1 MDGATGARGAEADL
15 KDIGPISYCSNII
28 EAEVP
33 SRVQFRFTRPI
44 ISFVAVCAIV
54 AVCLVASAAGSAQ
67 QLLPP
72 QSPPPLPP
80 IEPPKPMPPSQT
92 GAPNLRV
99 TTTEVLVPTLVEK
112 KGGGILY
119 GLKPSDFVL
128 EDNGVP
134 QKIKVQPEMD
144 TAPVALV
151 VAVEQGGASVLEFDK
166 LARLGPLLDV
176 FLYDPRSQVALVGF
190 DSEPHLIQDFT
201 HSSDQVNTELT
212 QLEPGNGGAAILD
225 TVNYAVTL
233 LESQPKE
240 YRRVLL
246 LISEERDHGS
256 KHTKPVQLIKQ
267 IGESD
272 VLVLS
277 VSFSPALAELGHD
290 VKDSGEDRTLN
301 MVSTLVMAV
310 KAFKKN
316 VAKEVAEMSGGEYTT
331 FVGDKRFEAR
341 VMTAARDARNRYLIT
356 FSPSDPTPGL
366 HSIRVKTAED
376 YGARIVARA
385 NYWREAQTQ

>member
-1 MDGATGARGAEADL
+1 M
-15 KDIGPISYCSNII
+15 
-28 EAEVP
+28 
-33 SRVQFRFTRPI
+33 
-44 ISFVAVCAIV
+44 
-54 AVCLVASAAGSAQ
+54 
-67 QLLPP
+67 
-72 QSPPPLPP
+72 
-80 IEPPKPMPPSQT
+80 
-92 GAPNLRV
+92 
-99 TTTEVLVPTLVEK
+99 LVPTLVEK
-112 KGGGILY
+112 HGGGILY
-119 GLKPSDFVL
+119 GLKPADFVL

-134 QKIKVQPEMD
+134 QKIRVQEEMD

-151 VAVEQGGASVLEFDK
+151 VAVELGGVSVLEFDK
-166 LARLGPLLDV
+166 LAKMGPLLDV
-176 FLYDPRSQVALVGF
+176 FLSDPRSQVALVGF
-190 DSEPHLIQDFT
+190 DSVPHLIQDYT
-201 HSSDQVNTELT
+201 HSGDQVNAELR
-212 QLEPGNGGAAILD
+212 QLEPGDGGAAILD
-225 TVNYAVTL
+225 TVNYGVTL
-233 LESQPKE
+233 LETQPKE

-256 KHTKPVQLIKQ
+256 KHTKPVELIRK

-290 VKDSGEDRTLN
+290 VKDSGEDRTMN
-301 MVSTLVMAV
+301 MVSALVMMV

-341 VMTAARDARNRYLIT
+341 VLGAARDARNRYLIT

-366 HSIRVKTAED
+366 HTIRVRTAQD

-385 NYWREAQTQ
+385 NYWLDAQ

>member
-1 MDGATGARGAEADL
+1 MPFALLA
-15 KDIGPISYCSNII
+15 IS
-28 EAEVP
+28 P
-33 SRVQFRFTRPI
+33 
-44 ISFVAVCAIV
+44 
-54 AVCLVASAAGSAQ
+54 AQ
-67 QLLPP
+67 QLPP
-72 QSPPPLPP
+72 V
-80 IEPPKPMPPSQT
+80 EPPSPMPAAK
-92 GAPNLRV
+92 GAAPNLRV

-134 QKIKVQPEMD
+134 QKIRVQPEMD

-151 VAVEQGGASVLEFDK
+151 VAVEQGGVSVLEFDK

-176 FLYDPRSQVALVGF
+176 FLFDPRSQVALVGF
-190 DSEPHLIQDFT
+190 DSVPHLIQDFT
-201 HSSDQVNTELT
+201 HSGDQVDAELT
-212 QLEPGNGGAAILD
+212 KLEPGNGGAAILD

-233 LESQPKE
+233 LESEPKE

-256 KHTKPVQLIKQ
+256 KHTKPVQLIRK

-290 VKDSGEDRTLN
+290 VKDTGEDRT
-301 MVSTLVMAV
+301 MSMMSALVMAV
-310 KAFKKN
+310 EAFKKN
-316 VAKEVAEMSGGEYTT
+316 VAKEVAKESGGEYTM
-331 FVGDKRFEAR
+331 FLGDKRFEAR

-366 HSIRVKTAED
+366 HTIRVRTFED

-385 NYWREAQTQ
+385 NYWRDAGNSQ

>member
-1 MDGATGARGAEADL
+1 MRIPLSPASFFLSTLLALGATAR
-15 KDIGPISYCSNII
+15 
-28 EAEVP
+28 
-33 SRVQFRFTRPI
+33 
-44 ISFVAVCAIV
+44 
-54 AVCLVASAAGSAQ
+54 AQ
-67 QLLPP
+67 QLPPRLPP
-72 QSPPPLPP
+72 AQLPP
-80 IEPPKPMPPSQT
+80 IEAPQPMP
-92 GAPNLRV
+92 GAQNGAANLRV

-128 EDNGVP
+128 EDNGKP

-151 VAVEQGGASVLEFDK
+151 VAVEQGGVSVLEFDK

-176 FLYDPRSQVALVGF
+176 FLSDPRSQVALVGF
-190 DSEPHLIQDFT
+190 DSEPQLIQDFT
-201 HSSDQVNTELT
+201 HSGDQVNTELT
-212 QLEPGNGGAAILD
+212 QLEPGDGGAAILD
-225 TVNYAVTL
+225 TVNYGVTL

-256 KHTKPVQLIKQ
+256 KHTKPVQLIRM

-290 VKDSGEDRTLN
+290 VKDSGEDRTMS
-301 MVSTLVMAV
+301 MVSALVMAV
-310 KAFKKN
+310 KAFEKN
-316 VAKEVAEMSGGEYTT
+316 VAKEVATESGGEYTT

-366 HSIRVKTAED
+366 HRIRVKTALD

-385 NYWREAQTQ
+385 NYWVDAQGQ